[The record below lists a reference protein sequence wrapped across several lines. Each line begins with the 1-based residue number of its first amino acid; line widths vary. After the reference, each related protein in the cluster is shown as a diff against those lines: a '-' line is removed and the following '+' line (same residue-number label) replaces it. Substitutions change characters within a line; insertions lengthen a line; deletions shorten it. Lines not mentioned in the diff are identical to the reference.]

1 MKEKEKKK
9 DLSFEE
15 AIAELEQ
22 IAEKLEKGQIS
33 LEDSILAYERGV
45 ELKKICTD
53 RLMEAESRIE
63 ILTKGPEGTVKK
75 ETVSR
80 KAKAD
85 TSTGDSEL
93 F

>member
-1 MKEKEKKK
+1 MKSKKEEMN
-9 DLSFEE
+9 FEE
-15 AIAELEQ
+15 AISELED

-53 RLMEAESRIE
+53 RLKEAESRIE
-63 ILTKGPEGTVKK
+63 ILSKAPDGSVQKESSVRKSKK
-75 ETVSR
+75 SDKDETE
-80 KAKAD
+80 
-85 TSTGDSEL
+85 EL

>member
-1 MKEKEKKK
+1 MKNKTE

-15 AIAELEQ
+15 AIQELEE

-45 ELKKICTD
+45 ELKKICTN
-53 RLMEAESRIE
+53 RLKEADTRIE
-63 ILTKGPEGTVKK
+63 ILNKAPDGSAKK
-75 ETVSR
+75 ETATR
-80 KAKAD
+80 KTKKSD
-85 TSTGDSEL
+85 TEETEEL